1 MIVTKN
7 SGTQY
12 QNLNKQI
19 IKFHIEN
26 KWIIAFI
33 ERPLSYNKILKKPHY
48 KDFPTGEYFQEY
60 IDDITQ
66 EEIQA
71 GTDKVKEYCK
81 INNCIELYYDY
92 LLAISKNDNEKLVAL
107 KEKKKYEINQ
117 KCKEIISSGFEFEG
131 NMYQSDENSQKD
143 IANTASTNRTN
154 IKWITIDNQIIDFT
168 NEKFKEFHSVL
179 NNFIQDNVIKAR
191 MLKNELNLAKTIK
204 KIESIKW

>member
-1 MIVTKN
+1 MITTKIN
-7 SGTQY
+7 GTQY

-26 KWIIAFI
+26 KWKIAFV
-33 ERPLSYNKILKKPHY
+33 ERLLSCNKLLKKPHY
-48 KDFPTGEYFQEY
+48 KEFSTGEYFEEY

-71 GTDKVKEYCK
+71 GTSAVKEYCK
-81 INNCIELYYDY
+81 NNNCINLYYDY
-92 LLAISKNDNEKLVAL
+92 LLAISNTEAEKLVAL

-117 KCKEIISSGFEFEG
+117 KYKEIINNGFEFEG
-131 NMYQSDENSQKD
+131 NMYQSDENSQKN
-143 IANTASTNRTN
+143 IANTATTNRTN

-168 NEKFKEFHSVL
+168 NEKFKEFHSAL
-179 NNFIQDNVIKAR
+179 NNFIQENIIKAR

-204 KIESIKW
+204 KIESIEW